1 MHYLQVFSLIFSL
14 IFLLGFK
21 HVFGMLYYGP
31 TTLHNMSHVVH
42 VLLKWAQVVCRWRCA
57 SSGVRAAMCRRQCV
71 GGNVQAAMCG
81 QQCAGVGVQA
91 AMCKPDGAFQV
102 SMLSRG

>member
-21 HVFGMLYYGP
+21 HVFGMLYYRP

-42 VLLKWAQVVCRWRCA
+42 VLLKWAQVVCRWWCA
-57 SSGVRAAMCRRQCV
+57 SSDVQVAMCRHQCV
-71 GGNVQAAMCG
+71 GSDVRAVMCRHW
-81 QQCAGVGVQA
+81 CAGGDV
-91 AMCKPDGAFQV
+91 
-102 SMLSRG
+102 